1 MRNHFVST
9 LCAAALLAMPVA
21 LVPGNAGAT
30 HEIGHAILGGI
41 IGGVIGGVIS
51 NSVNNGQN
59 HCHDGL
65 GCHSHGGANQY
76 HYHDAY
82 GNVLYQQPVQPQRRV
97 IIRQQPP
104 AYQGGGQYSSAHYQ
118 WCSAKYRSYDLGSNS
133 YQPYGAPRRYCR
145 SPYGG

>member
-1 MRNHFVST
+1 MRTDMISRIS
-9 LCAAALLAMPVA
+9 AAALAA
-21 LVPGNAGAT
+21 TAFAATAVPANAT

-41 IGGVIGGVIS
+41 IGGVIGGAIGNAVS
-51 NSVNNGQN
+51 NGQN

-82 GNVLYQQPVQPQRRV
+82 GNILYQQPVQQQRRV
-97 IIRQQPP
+97 IIQQAPV
-104 AYQGGGQYSSAHYQ
+104 YQGGGYSNAHYQ
-118 WCSAKYRSYDLGSNS
+118 WCASKYRSYDAGSNS
-133 YQPYGAPRRYCR
+133 YQPYGAPRRLCR